1 MSAAPTTGSGMRHRQ
16 RMRERCCSRL
26 GAGPWMTL
34 QASCTGVRGQS
45 VFSTLVSLMGS
56 FDAAE
61 DALHDAV
68 IATSERLLGE
78 GVPEAAPDA
87 LSGLVQISN
96 PSAGEERGKSR
107 RKLSMRSR
115 SVCHQRRAS
124 DSKNLLVP
132 CVPESLRQRNG
143 KRHLPHFIHRGDWHD
158 VLLHQRRGQ
167 WQPDLPS
174 LLPHLRQSSVCQF
187 FGEPAV
193 SRRATRHIGRSFF
206 NQTRDQYVGV
216 QRAELGMLGRNPE
229 I

>member
-1 MSAAPTTGSGMRHRQ
+1 
-16 RMRERCCSRL
+16 
-26 GAGPWMTL
+26 MTL
-34 QASCTGVRGQS
+34 QAACTGVRGQS

-61 DALHDAV
+61 DALHDAF

-78 GVPEAAPDA
+78 GVPEAAQDA
-87 LSGLVQISN
+87 QSRLVQLSN
-96 PSAGEERGKSR
+96 PTAGGQCGKSR

-115 SVCHQRRAS
+115 SVCHQRRTI

-132 CVPESLRQRNG
+132 YVPESLRQRNS
-143 KRHLPHFIHRGDWHD
+143 KRHLSHFIHRGYWDD

-193 SRRATRHIGRSFF
+193 SRRATRHIGRSFSD
-206 NQTRDQYVGV
+206 QARDQYVGV